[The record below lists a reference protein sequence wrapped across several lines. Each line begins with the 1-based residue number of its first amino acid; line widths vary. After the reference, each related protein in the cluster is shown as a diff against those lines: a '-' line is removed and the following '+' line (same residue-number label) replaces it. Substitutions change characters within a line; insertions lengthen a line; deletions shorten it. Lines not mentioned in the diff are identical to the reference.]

1 MKKISIIILV
11 ALATFFS
18 SFVGIREAKENPG
31 TITFL
36 TDAGMES
43 VFTVG
48 NWKFNKCDIKAD
60 AIEKLQVEAE
70 MDMSS
75 IDCSW
80 RDLEKSVKKKTE
92 YFYVKKFPTATL
104 SINGATKVKDNEF
117 NCDASL
123 TLREISHPVKLTFTA
138 TPSEK
143 GLMIKGTG
151 VVNRRDH
158 AFTGDGP
165 KDQVPVSFEFLVK

>member
-1 MKKISIIILV
+1 MKKVSIIILV
-11 ALATFFS
+11 ALATFLS

-92 YFYVKKFPTATL
+92 YFYVKKFPTALL
-104 SINGATKVKDNEF
+104 SIAGAKKVKDNEYT
-117 NCDASL
+117 CEAAL
-123 TLREISHPVKLTFTA
+123 TLREISHPVTLIFTA
-138 TPSEK
+138 TPSDK
-143 GLMIKGTG
+143 GLIIKGKG

-158 AFTGDGP
+158 QFTGDGP
-165 KDQVPVSFEFLVK
+165 KDQVPVAFEFVAK